1 MRGPD
6 TLPFSKYWP
15 RRHRPRPE
23 FKYALTHRRPTEMG
37 SSLQEILLQVR
48 DKIVPTLAE
57 RNLIARLS
65 EDLKDELESILASNR
80 IQAEVSIQGSVAHDT
95 WLRGEHDLDIF
106 ARFPESTD
114 RREWTGKFL
123 PLVRRGFKQYR
134 KIERYAEHPYLELL
148 ADHKTRVNIVPCY
161 AVEKGHW
168 KSATDRSP
176 HHSEYLQAHLTADLR
191 DEARLLKKFLKG
203 VNAYGAEIRV
213 GGFSGMLVETLTL
226 QFKSFVE
233 TLRQA
238 SAWKA
243 PVFMDVEKHS
253 SPQKFSSDFVV
264 VDPVDPGRNLAAAV
278 EQDKMWSFVA
288 AARALLEFPRLS
300 FFYPRK
306 RTPRKRNWFLKRL
319 DGPLYDIVTFSFPH
333 PPLVLDVLWGQL
345 LSLKRALVG
354 LAERYDF
361 HVVRSEVWSDE
372 NGMSAV
378 LMEVTHAVLPPVR
391 VHNGPP
397 VSRPDESKQFLG
409 RHLGSGDTV
418 RGPWISGGR
427 WMIEKERGVSSVKE
441 LLRIALH
448 DNSLGLTIP
457 RQLDPLF
464 RRKARVLVNREVLP
478 LLQRPGFAEVLAD
491 FLDGR
496 PVWLKPSPR

>member
-1 MRGPD
+1 MDSP
-6 TLPFSKYWP
+6 
-15 RRHRPRPE
+15 
-23 FKYALTHRRPTEMG
+23 
-37 SSLQEILLQVR
+37 LQEILLQVK

-65 EDLKDELESILASNR
+65 ASLKEELESILVKNR

-114 RREWTGKFL
+114 RHEWTERFL
-123 PLVRRGFKQYR
+123 PLVRKGFKQYR
-134 KIERYAEHPYLELL
+134 KIERYSEHPYLELL

-161 AVEKGHW
+161 VVEKGHW

-176 HHSEYLQAHLTADLR
+176 YHSEYLQAHLTGGLR
-191 DEARLLKKFLKG
+191 EEARLLKKFLKG
-203 VNAYGAEIRV
+203 IGVYGAEIRV

-226 QFKSFVE
+226 QFRSFVE

-238 SAWKA
+238 SVWKV
-243 PVFMDVEKHS
+243 PVFIDVEKHS
-253 SPQKFSSDFVV
+253 SPRKFGSEFVV

-278 EQDKMWSFVA
+278 EQDKLWSFVA
-288 AARALLEFPRLS
+288 AARSLLNFPRLS

-306 RTPRKRNWFLKRL
+306 RTARKRNWLLKRF
-319 DGPLYDIVTFSFPH
+319 DGLHYDTVAVSFPH

-345 LSLKRALVG
+345 LSLKRALVS
-354 LAERYDF
+354 LAERNEF
-361 HVVRSEVWSDE
+361 QVVRSEVWSDE
-372 NGMSAV
+372 NGLSAI
-378 LMEVTHAVLPPVR
+378 LMEVRHAVLPRVR
-391 VHNGPP
+391 VHSGPP

-418 RGPWISGGR
+418 SGPWISGGR
-427 WMIEKERGVSSVKE
+427 WMVEKKRGVSRIGE
-441 LLRIALH
+441 LSRVALL
-448 DNSLGLTIP
+448 DKGLGLTIP

-464 RRKARVLVNREVLP
+464 RRKARVLVNREVLS
-478 LLQRPGFAEVLAD
+478 LLKHPGFAEVLGD

-496 PVWLKPSPR
+496 PVWLKPNPR